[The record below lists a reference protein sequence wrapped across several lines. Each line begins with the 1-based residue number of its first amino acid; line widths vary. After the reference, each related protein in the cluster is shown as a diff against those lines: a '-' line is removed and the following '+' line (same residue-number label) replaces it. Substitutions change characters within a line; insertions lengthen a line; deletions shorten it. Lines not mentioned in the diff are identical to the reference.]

1 MPAEN
6 VPLVIDQGEDF
17 TAQIIWTDEYGEP
30 QNIKAPMRLDIKA
43 GGVSPVIS
51 LQTPTVTLPANVI
64 PQISY
69 SSSIGM
75 IQLHIPKEMTI
86 NLAAGEYFYD
96 MFVTINDGN
105 AYAGD
110 QVVRLLVG
118 TCVVNR
124 RITVM

>member
-1 MPAEN
+1 MTAEN

-17 TAQIIWTDEYGEP
+17 SAQILWTDEFGQP
-30 QNIKAPMRLDIKA
+30 QQIKAPMRLDVKA
-43 GGVSPVIS
+43 ENNLSAVLSLTTPVVPS
-51 LQTPTVTLPANVI
+51 TDI

-69 SSSIGM
+69 SADIGL

-86 NLAAGEYFYD
+86 ALPAGQYSYD

-118 TCVVNR
+118 TVTVNR

>member
-6 VPLVIDQGEDF
+6 VPLIVDQGEDF
-17 TAQIIWTDEYGEP
+17 SAQIIWTDDQGVG
-30 QNIKAPMRLDIKA
+30 QKLKAPMRLDA
-43 GGVSPVIS
+43 RGSSQFPVLS
-51 LQTPTVTLPANVI
+51 LRTPEVDPPDGSI
-64 PQISY
+64 PEISY
-69 SSSIGM
+69 SPDIGL
-75 IQLHIPKEMTI
+75 IQIHIPKTMTSVI
-86 NLAAGEYFYD
+86 PSGVYQYD

-118 TCVVNR
+118 QLIVNQ